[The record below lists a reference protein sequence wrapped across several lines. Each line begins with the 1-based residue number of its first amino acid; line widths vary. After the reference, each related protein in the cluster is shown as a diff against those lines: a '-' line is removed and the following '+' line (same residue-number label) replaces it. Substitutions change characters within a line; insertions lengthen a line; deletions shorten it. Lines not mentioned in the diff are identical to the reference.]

1 MAKKEPTIEAEIVNL
16 QPVYLVDFEG
26 MKFAV
31 EMSAGYKTKTIR
43 KIFLYEDWQQNKNR
57 AQSMLECK
65 TTSIFYRRAS
75 RLLSHLEKQGETWED
90 TFDPKW
96 TERKY
101 QILVE
106 SVREAHA
113 LGDDRLDGLTE
124 CSCEICSIEI

>member
-1 MAKKEPTIEAEIVNL
+1 VAEIQPTVEAELANL
-16 QPVYLVDFEG
+16 QPVYLVDYDG

-31 EMSAGYKTKTIR
+31 EMSSGYKTKTIR

-57 AQSMLECK
+57 AQSMLDCK
-65 TTSIFYRRAS
+65 TTSILYRRAS
-75 RLLSHLEKQGETWED
+75 KLLTHLENQGETWED
-90 TFDPKW
+90 TFDTKW

-113 LGDDRLDGLTE
+113 LGDDRLDGLTK
-124 CSCEICSIEI
+124 CSCDICTVEL